1 MWGAYKDSCTR
12 QDLDGLSPHKGLS
25 IPGGLSRGWR
35 DEGQNKGDPGL
46 GQHDSSPE
54 KPLAVC
60 VGSVGIQDWQIRGR
74 DSPLAWQS
82 CKQWGTRKE
91 AKNQE
96 KHQREGFTFPRVFNC
111 LNFN

>member
-1 MWGAYKDSCTR
+1 MGAYKDSCTR

-46 GQHDSSPE
+46 GQHDNSPE

-74 DSPLAWQS
+74 DSPLGLAELQTAVH
-82 CKQWGTRKE
+82 QERGE
-91 AKNQE
+91 E
-96 KHQREGFTFPRVFNC
+96 KHQREGFTFPCVFNC